1 MASSYTTSFGI
12 EKIGSGEQSGAWGTT
27 TNHNLDILD
36 RIASYK
42 AVGLSGSTHT
52 LTVREASPESGTE
65 NLQDGMYRVVKFTGA
80 LGANNTVTVAPNTT
94 AAYFIM
100 INATTDSGS
109 SGPYSVILTQG
120 SGANITIENGK
131 SAVVYMDGAG
141 SGAAVIDA
149 LSNLQLATITAS
161 GDITSSGTF
170 NALGD
175 TAASDKA
182 AVGYT
187 SAEGLILTGQG
198 STNDVTIKN
207 DADADVL
214 TIATGGTSV
223 DIVGDVTASTL
234 NADGDTSASDN
245 AAIGYT
251 SAEGLILTGQGSTN
265 DVTIKNDADADVI
278 TIATG
283 GTNVDI
289 VGDVTASTLN
299 ADGDTSAGDAAAI
312 GYTSAEG
319 LILTGQGSSYD
330 VTIKNDADTIVAVVP
345 TGTDDLR
352 FLDDAKVELGSVG
365 DLQIFH
371 DGSNSHINEG
381 GTGNLKISTS
391 QLDILGGSDGGE
403 TMATFVDDG
412 AVTLYHN
419 NVAKIATTAVGA
431 TITGTLIATT
441 DTDTSNTG
449 SVTLDF
455 TANQNFVLTFTGNV
469 TLANPSTEQVGQSGV
484 IVCIQDG
491 TGSRTLSLES
501 QYKTSGDDGITLST
515 GANDVDIIPYFVQAA
530 DNILLGAVQTDFV
543 GA

>member
-120 SGANITIENGK
+120 SGANITVENGK

-214 TIATGGTSV
+214 TIATGGTS
-223 DIVGDVTASTL
+223 
-234 NADGDTSASDN
+234 
-245 AAIGYT
+245 
-251 SAEGLILTGQGSTN
+251 
-265 DVTIKNDADADVI
+265 
-278 TIATG
+278 
-283 GTNVDI
+283 VDI

-419 NVAKIATTAVGA
+419 NVAKIATTAAGA

>member
-419 NVAKIATTAVGA
+419 NVAKIATTAAGA

-530 DNILLGAVQTDFV
+530 DNILLGAVQKDFV